1 MKNDKEI
8 ITDMLET
15 MKNFKTMMGI
25 YLAITDVSSY
35 DEIDNLRQIGNVA
48 TSISD
53 LINFYI

>member
-15 MKNFKTMMGI
+15 MKNFKAMMGI

>member
-15 MKNFKTMMGI
+15 MKNFKAMMGI
-25 YLAITDVSSY
+25 YLSITDVSSY